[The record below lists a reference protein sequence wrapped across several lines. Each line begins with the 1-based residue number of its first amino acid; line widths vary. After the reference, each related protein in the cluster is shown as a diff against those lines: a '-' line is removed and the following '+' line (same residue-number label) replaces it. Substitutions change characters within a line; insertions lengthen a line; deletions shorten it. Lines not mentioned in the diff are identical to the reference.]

1 MFTVATTK
9 KNKPKGVLHSVYF
22 PTQKDLDRV
31 KRAAK
36 VADTKLS
43 VFMRDGIYE
52 KCDKVMARGKKKV
65 AA

>member
-1 MFTVATTK
+1 MTTK
-9 KNKPKGVLHSVYF
+9 QKHKPKGVLHSVYF

-31 KRAAK
+31 KKAAK
-36 VADTKLS
+36 AANIKLS

-52 KCDKVMARGKKKV
+52 KCDKTLKKKV